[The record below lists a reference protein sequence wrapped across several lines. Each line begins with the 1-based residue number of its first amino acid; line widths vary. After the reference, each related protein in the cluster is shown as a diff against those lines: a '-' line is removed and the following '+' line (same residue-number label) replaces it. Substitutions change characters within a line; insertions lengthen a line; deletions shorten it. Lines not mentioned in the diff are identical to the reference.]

1 MASIF
6 GRVAWV
12 SCALRAHAAR
22 FLWLAGT
29 AVVLVASAPSE
40 TRAQFVCAGTIGA
53 TDVTCTNT
61 GTTAVPFLQDQL
73 GAFNL
78 TTNSSGASNGIT
90 TTSVDGN
97 VIATNS
103 GINADMLETTASG
116 LGNATSNNLGTIGS
130 YISTLTGAGN
140 ATSIN
145 SGTVVQDITTI
156 AQDGGNALTNNSGST
171 LAITTSTV
179 PGSALVGGS
188 ATTNNSGSV
197 SSFVATI
204 ADGGGNATTNNSGT
218 IAGILNTQTSNGGA
232 GFGAGTATSINSG
245 AADFIV
251 TQTFDG
257 GNAVT
262 INSGKVLGFNGIQ
275 TITVDGGNATTINA
289 GFVNGSIATASGLS
303 IGDGNATTINAGVV
317 NGLIQTGVGGNG
329 NAVAVNSGSVL
340 EGMLSAV
347 AGDGNAA
354 TTNFGYVTGLVIS
367 QVAGNGH
374 ASVVNY
380 GTIDSQGISP
390 VGSQVMFGAAS
401 VTNVGRIL
409 GTVGASVFFD
419 GTATIT
425 NAGLIDGSVNGTPT
439 GSAIFFDADPSNP
452 AAHTT
457 LNILPGS
464 RIIGTIE
471 LAGDTFYSG
480 SGTSVNIFSGHD
492 ISSVLTF
499 GGGCGCGGGL
509 VDTGATVNVIGGAPY
524 VINGNTV
531 AILDPTSFAMQ
542 DRNVIDVTRSI
553 SSLVT
558 SRLTNPAPISG
569 NGSSAIGF
577 APSGNVARDM
587 ANDAFSGIPALAY
600 ADNDRV
606 LLSNPS
612 FTAADG
618 TRVWAQGFGGQRIQ
632 RADAPTLRSVN
643 NFYGGV
649 LGVDKTVQPGLRL
662 GGFIGAGN
670 IKSTIELNA
679 GDTSSDLVFGGI
691 YGRYVLG
698 RAFLDFSLLG
708 GHSNNDVRRT
718 IANNLVP
725 GGYEYAAGKYDG
737 WFVSPEIAYGLS
749 QALSYNLTLT
759 PTARVRYLAAGFG
772 GYQESGSSTN
782 LSVGSRTSH
791 NFEERG
797 ELKLTHTTNATPTEQ
812 LQLSGSAG
820 LIALQRVG
828 DSTVNTILLGQSLAF
843 ATPGKSSVIGFYA
856 GAGFDWR
863 NASGISVFGAAEYT
877 AMSDSSQTI
886 TGRGGVK
893 VSF

>member
-1 MASIF
+1 M
-6 GRVAWV
+6 
-12 SCALRAHAAR
+12 SCASRTHAIR
-22 FLWLAGT
+22 FLWITGAAVALA
-29 AVVLVASAPSE
+29 ASIPTDA
-40 TRAQFVCAGTIGA
+40 RAQFACVGTIGA
-53 TDVTCTNT
+53 SDVTCTNT
-61 GTTAVPFLQDQL
+61 GTTAVPFVQDQL
-73 GAFNL
+73 GTFNL
-78 TTNSSGASNGIT
+78 ITTSSGASNGIT

-97 VIATNS
+97 VTATNS
-103 GINADMLETTASG
+103 GINADMLDTSASG
-116 LGNATSNNLGTIGS
+116 LGNATSNN
-130 YISTLTGAGN
+130 
-140 ATSIN
+140 
-145 SGTVVQDITTI
+145 
-156 AQDGGNALTNNSGST
+156 
-171 LAITTSTV
+171 
-179 PGSALVGGS
+179 
-188 ATTNNSGSV
+188 SGSV
-197 SSFVATI
+197 ASFIVTTAG
-204 ADGGGNATTNNSGT
+204 GGGNATTNNSGT
-218 IAGILNTQTSNGGA
+218 VAGLLNTQTSNGGV

-245 AADFIV
+245 IASVII

-257 GNAVT
+257 GIAVT
-262 INSGKVLGFNGIQ
+262 TNSGKVLNSIQ
-275 TITVDGGNATTINA
+275 TMTIDGGNATTINT
-289 GFVNGSIATASGLS
+289 GVVNGSIATASGLS
-303 IGDGNATTINAGVV
+303 SGDGNATTVNAGVV
-317 NGLIQTGVGGNG
+317 HGFIQSGVGGNG
-329 NAVAVNSGSVL
+329 NAVTVNSGSVL
-340 EGMLSAV
+340 GGMLSAV
-347 AGDGNAA
+347 AGDGNAV
-354 TTNFGYVTGLVIS
+354 TTNFGYVTGPVIS
-367 QVAGNGH
+367 QAAGNGH

-380 GTIDSQGISP
+380 GTIDSQGLSP
-390 VGSQVMFGAAS
+390 VGAQVMFGAAS

-425 NAGLIDGSVNGTPT
+425 NAGLIDGSVNGIPT

-471 LAGDTFYSG
+471 LAGDTFYPG

-499 GGGCGCGGGL
+499 GANCGCGFVGGL
-509 VDTGATVNVIGGAPY
+509 TDTGAIVNVTGGAPY

-531 AILDPTSFAMQ
+531 AVLDPTSFAMQ
-542 DRNVIDVTRSI
+542 DRNVIDVTRTI
-553 SSLVT
+553 TSLVT
-558 SRLTNPAPISG
+558 SRLTNPAPIGG
-569 NGSSAIGF
+569 NGSSAMGF

-600 ADNDRV
+600 AGNDRV

-618 TRVWAQGFGGQRIQ
+618 TSIWAQGFGGQRIQ
-632 RADAPTLRSVN
+632 QADAPTLRSVN

-670 IKSTIELNA
+670 VKSTIALNS
-679 GDTSSDLVFGGI
+679 GETTSDMVFGGI
-691 YGRYVLG
+691 YGRYALA

-708 GHSNNDVRRT
+708 GGSSNDVKRT

-725 GGYEYAAGKYDG
+725 GGYEYAAGKYNG
-737 WFVSPEIAYGLS
+737 WFISPEIAYGLNQS
-749 QALSYNLTLT
+749 LGTNLTLT
-759 PTARVRYLAAGFG
+759 PSARVRYLAAGFG
-772 GYQESGSSTN
+772 GYDETGSTTN
-782 LSVGSRTSH
+782 LSVRSRVSH

-797 ELKLTHTTNATPTEQ
+797 EFKLTHTTNATPAEQ
-812 LQLSGSAG
+812 LQLSGTAG

-828 DSTVNTILLGQSLAF
+828 DSNVNTILLGQSLAF
-843 ATPGKSSVIGFYA
+843 ATPGKASIVGFYA

-863 NASGISVFGAAEYT
+863 HVSGISVFGATEFT

-893 VSF
+893 VAF

>member
-6 GRVAWV
+6 SRVALM
-12 SCALRAHAAR
+12 SCAYRAHAIR
-22 FLWLAGT
+22 FLWIIGAAAALGMSVPNDA
-29 AVVLVASAPSE
+29 
-40 TRAQFVCAGTIGA
+40 RAQFACAGTIGA

-61 GTTAVPFLQDQL
+61 GTTAVPFFQDQL

-103 GINADMLETTASG
+103 GINVNMLDTSASG
-116 LGNATSNNLGTIGS
+116 LGNATSNNSGIIGS

-145 SGTVVQDITTI
+145 SGTVLQDISTL
-156 AQDGGNALTNNSGST
+156 AQDGGNALTNNSGT
-171 LAITTSTV
+171 VTAITTSTTFF
-179 PGSALVGGS
+179 SALAGGS
-188 ATTNNSGSV
+188 ATTINSGTVLDGIS
-197 SSFVATI
+197 TG
-204 ADGGGNATTNNSGT
+204 ADGGGNAITRNSGT
-218 IAGILNTQTSNGGA
+218 VVGALNTFTSHTGG
-232 GFGAGTATSINSG
+232 G
-245 AADFIV
+245 
-251 TQTFDG
+251 
-257 GNAVT
+257 
-262 INSGKVLGFNGIQ
+262 L
-275 TITVDGGNATTINA
+275 GGNATTINSGTVDSIANLTSSGGNATVINRGNVLFNTGGFYPA
-289 GFVNGSIATASGLS
+289 GIFNATASGGDAATTNFGIVNGGIFTIGGLS
-303 IGDGNATTINAGVV
+303 GSDGNATTVNLGLV
-317 NGLIQTGVGGNG
+317 NGLIQTAVGGNG
-329 NAVAVNSGSVL
+329 NAASI
-340 EGMLSAV
+340 
-347 AGDGNAA
+347 
-354 TTNFGYVTGLVIS
+354 NFGYSSGPVLS
-367 QVAGNGH
+367 QVSGTGH
-374 ASVVNY
+374 ASLVNF
-380 GTIDSQGISP
+380 GTIESLGVSP
-390 VGSQVMFGAAS
+390 VGSQVVSGTAS
-401 VTNVGRIL
+401 VTNAGRIF

-439 GSAIFFDADPSNP
+439 GSAIFFDIDPSNP
-452 AAHTT
+452 AAHAT
-457 LNILPGS
+457 LNIMPGS

-471 LAGDTFYSG
+471 LAGDTFFPG
-480 SGTSVNIFSGHD
+480 SGTTVNITSGHD

-499 GGGCGCGGGL
+499 GGSGCGCGTFGGL
-509 VDTGATVNVIGGAPY
+509 IDTGSIVNVTGGAPY

-542 DRNVIDVTRSI
+542 DRNVVDVTRTVT
-553 SSLVT
+553 SLVT

-569 NGSSAIGF
+569 NGSSAMGF

-600 ADNDRV
+600 AGNDRV

-618 TRVWAQGFGGQRIQ
+618 TSIWAQGFGGQRIQ
-632 RADAPTLRSVN
+632 QADAPTLRSVN

-670 IKSTIELNA
+670 VKSTIELNS
-679 GDTSSDLVFGGI
+679 GDTNSDMVFGGI
-691 YGRYVLG
+691 YGRYALG

-708 GHSNNDVRRT
+708 GYSNNDVKRT

-725 GGYEYAAGKYDG
+725 GGYEYAAGKYNG
-737 WFVSPEIAYGLS
+737 WFISPEVAYGLQQS
-749 QALSYNLTLT
+749 LGYNLTLT
-759 PTARVRYLAAGFG
+759 PSARVRYLAAGFG

-782 LSVGSRTSH
+782 LTVASRTSH

-797 ELKLTHTTNATPTEQ
+797 ELKLTHTTNATPAEQ
-812 LQLSGSAG
+812 LQLSGTAG

-828 DSTVNTILLGQSLAF
+828 DSNVNTILLGQSLAF
-843 ATPGKSSVIGFYA
+843 ATPGKSSIVGFYA

-863 NASGISVFGAAEYT
+863 NASGISVFGATEFT
-877 AMSDSSQTI
+877 AMSDQSQTI

-893 VSF
+893 VAF